1 MKTGRGKEKQRD
13 IEKRKRKSTFL
24 FAAEGNNVTEK
35 NYFKAINSD
44 RVHVIFTKGNETD
57 PVKLMNRL
65 IEESKNLDPEL
76 GDRAFCL
83 VDADMN
89 PVKDQQIA
97 DADNAARKTL
107 AVQIV
112 SNPCFEIW
120 FLDHFRYTTT
130 QFRSSADAIA
140 ALMDA
145 FPLYAKNN
153 PDMYVRLKD
162 KQDEAIKNA
171 KRQEQHNL
179 DNGRKPHTAKF
190 QPSTEVYKIIEALR
204 SLK

>member
-83 VDADMN
+83 VDADVN
-89 PVKDQQIA
+89 PVTRIMQREKRLQYRLFQIPA
-97 DADNAARKTL
+97 LKYGFWIISDIRLRNS
-107 AVQIV
+107 VQA
-112 SNPCFEIW
+112 
-120 FLDHFRYTTT
+120 
-130 QFRSSADAIA
+130 Q
-140 ALMDA
+140 M
-145 FPLYAKNN
+145 PL
-153 PDMYVRLKD
+153 
-162 KQDEAIKNA
+162 
-171 KRQEQHNL
+171 
-179 DNGRKPHTAKF
+179 PH
-190 QPSTEVYKIIEALR
+190 
-204 SLK
+204 

>member
-35 NYFKAINSD
+35 NYFKAMNSD

-83 VDADMN
+83 VDADVN

-112 SNPCFEIW
+112 SNRRADRGRAYRLP
-120 FLDHFRYTTT
+120 HTTKPRCENCVEAT
-130 QFRSSADAIA
+130 EEKQRECAPSW
-140 ALMDA
+140 DA
-145 FPLYAKNN
+145 FPLLFC
-153 PDMYVRLKD
+153 D
-162 KQDEAIKNA
+162 
-171 KRQEQHNL
+171 
-179 DNGRKPHTAKF
+179 
-190 QPSTEVYKIIEALR
+190 
-204 SLK
+204 